1 MTTMDLL
8 KTKKKT
14 LSKGLDL
21 LEVKKENLL
30 TGYSVSRLIN
40 DAVRKGEGKLS
51 RDGALS
57 IETGRFT
64 GRAPKDRYIVRDE
77 VTENTVAFGKVNIPL
92 SETVYHNILDKV
104 KTYIKNKDLYL
115 TKAKAGASL
124 KNSISINVLTENAAQ
139 AVFSSDIFIKDKD
152 REGYDADFTIIALPE
167 LKALGK
173 ADGINSEA
181 FIILNFKDK
190 LILIGGTGY
199 CGEIKKSVFSVM
211 NFLLPTKGVLPM
223 HCSANMGDDGK
234 TALFFG
240 LSGTGKTTLS
250 ADPKRALIGDDEHG
264 WNDSG
269 IFNIEGGCYAK
280 CINLDPM
287 KEKEI
292 YNAIRFGSIIE
303 NVVLDEQN
311 VPDYFNGSITE
322 NTRCTYPLEFIEN
335 RVDEKVGGHP
345 TTILFLTADA
355 SGVIPPIS
363 KLTREGAMYHF
374 MSGYTSK
381 LAGTETGVVTPESTF
396 SALFGEPF
404 MPRPIEEY
412 ADLLGKKIDAHGTEV
427 YLINTGW
434 IGGMYGV
441 GERIPLRYT
450 RLMVDA
456 ALNGALKNI
465 TFVKDEVF
473 NLDIPT
479 EVPGVPSELLIPMKY
494 WKKPEDYLKVAME
507 LAEKFKENFKRFGDV
522 QKKILD
528 AGPF

>member
-1 MTTMDLL
+1 MTTMELL
-8 KTKKKT
+8 ETKKES
-14 LSKGLDL
+14 LSRGLEL
-21 LEVKKENLL
+21 LGVEKENLL
-30 TGYSVSRLIN
+30 TGYSVSRLIH
-40 DAVRKGEGKLS
+40 DAVRRGEGTLS
-51 RDGALS
+51 REGALA

-77 VTENTVAFGKVNIPL
+77 ISENTVAFGKINLPMD
-92 SETVYHNILDKV
+92 ETVYQNLLDKV
-104 KTYIKNKDLYL
+104 RTYVKGKDLYL
-115 TKAKAGASL
+115 IKAKAGASL
-124 KNSISINVLTENAAQ
+124 KNSISIDVLTENAAQ
-139 AVFSSDIFIKDKD
+139 AVFASDIFIRDND
-152 REGYDADFTIIALPE
+152 RVGYEADFTIVSMPE
-167 LKALGK
+167 LKADGK
-173 ADGINSEA
+173 DDGINSEA
-181 FIILNFKDK
+181 FIIISFRDK
-190 LILIGGTGY
+190 LVLIGGTGY

-250 ADPKRALIGDDEHG
+250 ADPMRSLIGDDEHG

-280 CINLDPM
+280 CINLDPL

-292 YNAIRFGSIIE
+292 YNAIRFGSVLE

-311 VPDYFNGSITE
+311 VPDYFDGSLTE

-335 RVDEKVGGHP
+335 RVDEKAGGHP
-345 TTILFLTADA
+345 STILFLTADA
-355 SGVIPPIS
+355 CGVIPPIS
-363 KLTREGAMYHF
+363 KLSREGAMYHF

-381 LAGTETGVVTPESTF
+381 VAGTETGIVKPETTF

-412 ADLLGKKIDAHGTEV
+412 AHLLGEKIDAHDTEV

-434 IGGMYGV
+434 IGGMYGT
-441 GERIPLRYT
+441 GERIPLKYT

-456 ALNGALKNI
+456 ALNGALKNV
-465 TFVKDEVF
+465 TFEKDEIF
-473 NLDIPT
+473 NLEIPT
-479 EVPGVPSELLIPMKY
+479 EVPGVPSELLIPSKY
-494 WKKPEDYLKVAME
+494 WKDPEDYLKVSKE
-507 LAEKFKENFKRFGDV
+507 LAHKFKENFKRFGDAS
-522 QKKILD
+522 KKILD

>member
-1 MTTMDLL
+1 MTTMDYLE
-8 KTKKKT
+8 TNQES

-21 LEVKKENLL
+21 LGVKKDNLL

-40 DAVRKGEGKLS
+40 DAVRRGEGTLS
-51 RDGALS
+51 RDGALA
-57 IETGRFT
+57 IETGKFT

-77 VTENTVAFGKVNIPL
+77 ITENSVAFGKINIPMD
-92 SETVYHNILDKV
+92 ETVYQNILDKV
-104 KTYIKNKDLYL
+104 KTYIKDKDLYL
-115 TKAKAGASL
+115 IKCKAGASL
-124 KNSISINVLTENAAQ
+124 KNSISVDVLTENAAQ
-139 AVFSSDIFIKDKD
+139 AVFASDIFIKDND
-152 REGYDADFTIIALPE
+152 RIGYDADFTVVSLPE
-167 LKALGK
+167 LKANGK
-173 ADGINSEA
+173 ADGLNSEA
-181 FIILNFKDK
+181 FIIISFRDK
-190 LILIGGTGY
+190 LVLIGGTKY

-211 NFLLPTKGVLPM
+211 NFLLPPKGILPM
-223 HCSANMGDDGK
+223 HCSANMGSDGK

-250 ADPKRALIGDDEHG
+250 ADPKRSLIGDDEHG

-280 CINLDPM
+280 CINLDPL

-292 YNAIRFGSIIE
+292 YDSIRFGSVLE

-311 VPDYFNGSITE
+311 VPDYFDGRLTE
-322 NTRCTYPLEFIEN
+322 NTRCTYPLEYIEN
-335 RVDEKVGGHP
+335 RVDEKAGGHP
-345 TTILFLTADA
+345 STILFLTADA
-355 SGVIPPIS
+355 CGVIPPIS
-363 KLTREGAMYHF
+363 KLSREGAMYHF

-381 LAGTETGVVTPESTF
+381 VAGTETGIIKPETTF

-412 ADLLGKKIDAHGTEV
+412 AHLLGEKIDAHETEV

-465 TFVKDEVF
+465 TFVKDEIF

-479 EVPGVPSELLIPMKY
+479 EVPGVPSELLIPRKY
-494 WKKPEDYLKVAME
+494 WKVEEEYLKVSTE
-507 LAEKFKENFKRFGDV
+507 LAEKFKENFKRFGDIS
-522 QKKILD
+522 KKILD